1 MQLISFRVLMND
13 VPAGI
18 RFWRDVMQ
26 LKLTYGDEA
35 MGYAY
40 FDTGS
45 TGIELMGREAFALA
59 LGQSAQAGNA
69 AIITFRVEDADK
81 VYADLVARG
90 AKAVAGPMDRPMW
103 GARTAHLSD
112 PEGNLVEVYSKLG

>member
-1 MQLISFRVLMND
+1 MQLISFRILMND

-40 FDTGS
+40 FDTGT
-45 TGIELMGREAFALA
+45 TGIELMGREGFA
-59 LGQSAQAGNA
+59 SAVGMNATAGTS
-69 AIITFRVEDADK
+69 AIITFRVEDVDTA
-81 VYADLVARG
+81 YSDLVERG

-103 GARTAHLSD
+103 GARTAHVAD

>member
-1 MQLISFRVLMND
+1 MQLISFRILMND

-45 TGIELMGREAFALA
+45 TGIELMGRESFASA
-59 LGQSAQAGNA
+59 LGQNAQAGNA
-69 AIITFRVEDADK
+69 AIITFRVEEVDK
-81 VYADLVARG
+81 IYADLVARG

-103 GARTAHLSD
+103 GARTAHVSD
-112 PEGNLVEVYSKLG
+112 PEGNLVEVYSKL

>member
-1 MQLISFRVLMND
+1 MQLISFRILMND

-45 TGIELMGREAFALA
+45 TGIELMGRESFASA
-59 LGQSAQAGNA
+59 LGQNAQAGNA
-69 AIITFRVEDADK
+69 AIITFRVEEVDK
-81 VYADLVARG
+81 IYADLVARG
-90 AKAVAGPMDRPMW
+90 AKAMAGPMDRPMW
-103 GARTAHLSD
+103 GARTAHVSD
-112 PEGNLVEVYSKLG
+112 PEGNLVEVYSKL